1 MGFDHI
7 YQDCFSDVFHY
18 LCGLTGDHHLAEE
31 LTQET
36 FFKAL
41 KALDQYDGRKDIRA
55 WLFTIGRNTF
65 YSHCRK
71 RGRAVSWEE
80 LRETPSEVSISD
92 ELMDREQAFLIHQFL
107 HTMAEPYKEVFTLRV
122 FGELPYDRIATL
134 FGKTPS
140 WARVTYYRAKE
151 KIVAYLKEVDQ
162 HDPDL

>member
-65 YSHCRK
+65 YSHCRT
-71 RGRAVSWEE
+71 RGRAVSWE
-80 LRETPSEVSISD
+80 
-92 ELMDREQAFLIHQFL
+92 EQAFLIHQFL

-122 FGELPYDRIATL
+122 FGELPYDRIAAL

>member
-80 LRETPSEVSISD
+80 LRETPSEVSISWTGS
-92 ELMDREQAFLIHQFL
+92 RRFSSINFCI
-107 HTMAEPYKEVFTLRV
+107 PW
-122 FGELPYDRIATL
+122 
-134 FGKTPS
+134 PS
-140 WARVTYYRAKE
+140 PTKRSSPCGSFESCPMTASPPSLARPPAGPE
-151 KIVAYLKEVDQ
+151 
-162 HDPDL
+162 

>member
-92 ELMDREQAFLIHQFL
+92 ELMDREQAFLIHQF
-107 HTMAEPYKEVFTLRV
+107 
-122 FGELPYDRIATL
+122 
-134 FGKTPS
+134 
-140 WARVTYYRAKE
+140 
-151 KIVAYLKEVDQ
+151 
-162 HDPDL
+162 

>member
-122 FGELPYDRIATL
+122 FGELPYDRIAAEL
-134 FGKTPS
+134 GISPGS
-140 WARVTYYRAKE
+140 ARVIDCRARHW
-151 KIVAYLKEVDQ
+151 LKETLQ
-162 HDPDL
+162 KEGLL

>member
-55 WLFTIGRNTF
+55 WLFTIG
-65 YSHCRK
+65 
-71 RGRAVSWEE
+71 G
-80 LRETPSEVSISD
+80 TPS
-92 ELMDREQAFLIHQFL
+92 
-107 HTMAEPYKEVFTLRV
+107 
-122 FGELPYDRIATL
+122 
-134 FGKTPS
+134 TPTAGS
-140 WARVTYYRAKE
+140 GDGPFPGRNCGRRPAKCRS
-151 KIVAYLKEVDQ
+151 Q
-162 HDPDL
+162 TS